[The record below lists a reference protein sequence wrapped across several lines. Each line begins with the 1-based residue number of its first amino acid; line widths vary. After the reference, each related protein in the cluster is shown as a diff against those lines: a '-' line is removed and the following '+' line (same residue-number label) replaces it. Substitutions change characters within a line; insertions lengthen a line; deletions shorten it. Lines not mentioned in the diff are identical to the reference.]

1 MVDHER
7 LYQEIEVAAHFILG
21 AAVGNVRSAKT
32 EDMLYDELRTILRN
46 SQELKNAI
54 GKAGDR

>member
-1 MVDHER
+1 MIDHQR

-21 AAVGNVRSAKT
+21 AAVVNVRSVKT

-46 SQELKNAI
+46 SQELQKEI
-54 GKAGDR
+54 EKRE